1 MEQLNRLII
10 ESVAQGPR
18 EEMLYLNLDHMEI
31 EGMHFLDP
39 GEPGDPDPFAEADE
53 EFIAKKRDE
62 LSDEW

>member
-1 MEQLNRLII
+1 MEQLNRLVI
-10 ESVAQGPR
+10 ESVAQDAR
-18 EEMLYLNLDHMEI
+18 EGMIYLNLDHMKVERV
-31 EGMHFLDP
+31 HFLDP

>member
-10 ESVAQGPR
+10 EGVTRGTR
-18 EEMLYLNLDHMEI
+18 EDMTYLNHDHVQI
-31 EGMHFLDP
+31 EDIAFLDP

-53 EFIAKKRDE
+53 EFIAKKREE